1 MMVRVK
7 IFSWDA
13 GYVFDDAGWKLQV
26 GDEVIVTLDGLL
38 ENATVTM
45 LDAAL
50 SEGEEKEVNKI
61 LRKASG
67 EDLEKITHN
76 REKGIRAVEF
86 CREMVKQRHLPMKIV
101 DARPSFEG
109 GKLTFSFIAEKRVDF
124 RDLVRDLSKEFQ
136 ASIRLQQIGSRDEA
150 RSKGGVGTCGQ
161 SLCCGKFASATKSV
175 TIDDARVQQMGQR
188 GSDRLSGL
196 CGRLRCC
203 LSFEAEQY
211 RKNLQDFPT
220 EFAEVKF
227 GQKVGRVIDRNI
239 MERTV
244 VLDLG
249 EEGRKK
255 VSLEDIKY

>member
-1 MMVRVK
+1 MKVRVK
-7 IFSWDA
+7 IFSWEV
-13 GYVFDDAGWKLQV
+13 GYVFDDAGWDLRV
-26 GDEVIVTLDGLL
+26 GDEVMINFDSLT
-38 ENATVTM
+38 ENATVTGIQVS
-45 LDAAL
+45 DPV
-50 SEGEEKEVNKI
+50 EEETRKI
-61 LRKASG
+61 IRKAGS
-67 EDLEKITHN
+67 EDLEKIKHN
-76 REKGIRAVEF
+76 REKALRAIEF
-86 CREMVKQRHLPMKIV
+86 CREMVKQRNLPMKVV
-101 DARPSFEG
+101 DARFSFEG

-150 RSKGGVGTCGQ
+150 KSKGGIGTCGQ

-175 TIDDARVQQMGQR
+175 TIEDARVQQMGQR

-211 RKNLQDFPT
+211 RRNLQDFPEEFT
-220 EFAEVKF
+220 EVQYGK
-227 GQKVGRVIDRNI
+227 KVGRVVDRNI
-239 MERTV
+239 MQRTL

-249 EEGRKK
+249 EAGRKK